1 MSNIKFLDYLRST
14 VLYDYYYCYIIDLLV
29 LCFFFQCIFFFAY
42 VWSIGATT
50 DKDGRQKFDKLIRE
64 LMNGGMM
71 EETRQRLAL
80 IELVPPPMEDYKRPF
95 PIKKTVYD
103 YKLVMKVSFIDLLE

>member
-1 MSNIKFLDYLRST
+1 
-14 VLYDYYYCYIIDLLV
+14 
-29 LCFFFQCIFFFAY
+29 
-42 VWSIGATT
+42 
-50 DKDGRQKFDKLIRE
+50 
-64 LMNGGMM
+64 MNGGMM

-103 YKLVMKVSFIDLLE
+103 YKLVMKANNKEGIEDEVSCANELLNCISFKN